1 MYITYEYNCHEII
14 AVMVQGKYSFY
25 NGSYQ
30 LPINDV
36 DNSNAMHG
44 FLENK
49 TMKVEVQETSTLGA
63 LVKLS
68 YQFDGKDQGYPFYP
82 LVEIT
87 YVLSSN
93 GFEID
98 FTVTNSDHSNPMLFY
113 VGWHPYFKC
122 SVYQSIITFDKCTRW
137 AHVLL
142 NSRDIPTGV
151 TSEFTGFDGSTPI
164 GGSATNPTYYDDGYK
179 SIGTTYTTCSM
190 FRTSLYDP
198 PSGQTVVLYQ
208 DNSFPFL
215 QVFTGIVSGTGEDA
229 VAIEPMS
236 AMTNA
241 FNNHDHLQILS
252 GGEVW
257 KGFFGVYVD

>member
-1 MYITYEYNCHEII
+1 MYEYSCHEII
-14 AVMVQGKYSFY
+14 MIQGKYSFY

-36 DNSNAMHG
+36 DNNNALHG
-44 FLENK
+44 FLVNK
-49 TMKVEVQETSTLGA
+49 TMKTEVQETSTLGA
-63 LVKLS
+63 LVMLS
-68 YQFDGKDQGYPFYP
+68 YQFDGKDQGYPFHP

-87 YVLSSN
+87 YVLNTN
-93 GFEID
+93 GFKIS
-98 FTVTNSDHSNPMLFY
+98 FTVTNSNQSYPMLFY

-137 AHVLL
+137 AHVML

-151 TSEFTGFDGSTPI
+151 TSALTGFDGSTPI

-179 SIGTTYTTCSM
+179 SIGTTDTTCSI
-190 FRTSLYDP
+190 FKTSLYDP
-198 PSGQTVVLYQ
+198 ATGQTVVLYQ
-208 DNSFPFL
+208 DSSKFPFL

-241 FNNHDHLQILS
+241 FNNHDHLEILS

-257 KGFFGVYVD
+257 QGSFGVYVD

>member
-1 MYITYEYNCHEII
+1 MFLLLT
-14 AVMVQGKYSFY
+14 QGKYTFY

-36 DNSNAMHG
+36 DNNNAMHG

-49 TMKVEVQETSTLGA
+49 TMEVTYEAATVYNA
-63 LVKLS
+63 VVVLS

-87 YVLSSN
+87 YTLSYH
-93 GFEID
+93 GLDIQ
-98 FTVTNSDHSNPMLFY
+98 FTVTNSDLHNPLLFY

-122 SVYQSIITFDKCTRW
+122 SVNKAVITFDSCTRW

-142 NSRDIPTGV
+142 NSRAIPTGI
-151 TSEFTGFDGSTPI
+151 TNEFTGFNGSTPI
-164 GGSATNPTYYDDGYK
+164 GGSATNPTHYDDAYK
-179 SIGTTYTTCSM
+179 AIGRNDTTCSILH
-190 FRTSLYDP
+190 TSLYDP
-198 PSGQTVVLYQ
+198 DTDQTVVLYQ
-208 DNSFPFL
+208 DTNFPFL

-236 AMTNA
+236 AMTDS
-241 FNNHDHLQILS
+241 FNNHDHIEILS
-252 GGEVW
+252 GGETW
-257 KGFFGVYVD
+257 KGSFGVYVE